1 MWESEVLHGLI
12 GVLGRFLG
20 LAAIAVA
27 IYFAIALRGTDEEA
41 SEW

>member
-12 GVLGRFLG
+12 GVLSWFLG

-27 IYFAIALRGTDEEA
+27 VSSAVATRGITEEPA
-41 SEW
+41 EW